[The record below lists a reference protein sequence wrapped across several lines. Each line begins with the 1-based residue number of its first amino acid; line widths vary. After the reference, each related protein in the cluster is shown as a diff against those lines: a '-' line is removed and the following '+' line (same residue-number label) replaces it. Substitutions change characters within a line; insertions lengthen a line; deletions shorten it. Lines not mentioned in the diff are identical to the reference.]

1 MKTNHFAKIGKIALA
16 VSAIALLSVSPKDVL
31 ADTFSVTQLGAG
43 VQTPSPSTTTFYET
57 FTNPLAGG
65 NTTTF
70 GGSGITGTYSGDFA
84 VTAASQYGGAGGTGN
99 FMDTTTPG
107 GQPGSYTL
115 SLSAQ
120 VNYFGL
126 WFSALDAGNIL
137 SFYDGSTLVYTF
149 DAASYASLVGNCPN
163 ASNAYCGNPN
173 SAFLGDDNGQQYAYL
188 NFLDTTGTFN
198 SVVFTESPAVG
209 QFESDNHAIAQDVV
223 TIPGTPLTPTPE
235 PSSLVLLGTG
245 ILGVAGAIKRKIA
258 A

>member
-1 MKTNHFAKIGKIALA
+1 MN
-16 VSAIALLSVSPKDVL
+16 SVSFRNLLKFAASFSVIVILSAAPNVW
-31 ADTFSVTQLGAG
+31 ADTFAVTQLGAG
-43 VQTPSPSTTTFYET
+43 VQTPSASTTTFYET

-70 GGSGITGTYSGDFA
+70 GGSSITGTYSGDFVINPA
-84 VTAASQYGGAGGTGN
+84 DQYGGAGGTGN
-99 FMDTTTPG
+99 YIDTTTPG

-137 SFYDGSTLVYTF
+137 QFYDGSTLVETF

-163 ASNAYCGNPN
+163 PYCGNPN
-173 SAFLGDDNGQQYAYL
+173 ANFLGQDSGQQYAYL

-198 SVVFTESPAVG
+198 KIVFTEDPAVG
-209 QFESDNHAIAQDVV
+209 QFESDNHAIAQDVT

-235 PSSLVLLGTG
+235 PSTLMLFGTG
-245 ILGVAGAIKRKIA
+245 ILGVAGAIRRRISS
-258 A
+258 